1 MGEQEV
7 AWLKLFDGTAGL
19 DALRGKIPLEY
30 FDKFIGHISRLNL
43 LEGPAVKEKR
53 SMLKIKLVNLNP
65 TKVIDRMGRFPAYY
79 RHFLEWLSLPLF
91 ILNVLAITLLV
102 PQAGRIRETLEFN
115 FWTVIFYLFAL
126 IVTGVV
132 HEGSHALVARSF
144 KVQVPKVGMMLFL
157 LQPSFYADVSAINM
171 LSDRGQRV
179 KVLLA
184 GVLGNNLLMF
194 IGVVLTFLP
203 LNPTGLQF
211 VLLLVAVNFMLMF
224 VNLVPF
230 VEFDGYFIFQELL
243 GEPRFARNALINQLG
258 QQPKRIEY
266 TLYFY
271 VSQLFQFVMV
281 SSVLV
286 LLRRG
291 VLLLWDS
298 SWVDIIFLV
307 LIIASYP
314 TLLLLRI
321 RSAR

>member
-1 MGEQEV
+1 
-7 AWLKLFDGTAGL
+7 
-19 DALRGKIPLEY
+19 
-30 FDKFIGHISRLNL
+30 
-43 LEGPAVKEKR
+43 
-53 SMLKIKLVNLNP
+53 
-65 TKVIDRMGRFPAYY
+65 
-79 RHFLEWLSLPLF
+79 
-91 ILNVLAITLLV
+91 
-102 PQAGRIRETLEFN
+102 
-115 FWTVIFYLFAL
+115 
-126 IVTGVV
+126 
-132 HEGSHALVARSF
+132 
-144 KVQVPKVGMMLFL
+144 
-157 LQPSFYADVSAINM
+157 M

>member
-1 MGEQEV
+1 M
-7 AWLKLFDGTAGL
+7 
-19 DALRGKIPLEY
+19 
-30 FDKFIGHISRLNL
+30 
-43 LEGPAVKEKR
+43 
-53 SMLKIKLVNLNP
+53 
-65 TKVIDRMGRFPAYY
+65 
-79 RHFLEWLSLPLF
+79 
-91 ILNVLAITLLV
+91 
-102 PQAGRIRETLEFN
+102 
-115 FWTVIFYLFAL
+115 
-126 IVTGVV
+126 
-132 HEGSHALVARSF
+132 
-144 KVQVPKVGMMLFL
+144 
-157 LQPSFYADVSAINM
+157 
-171 LSDRGQRV
+171 
-179 KVLLA
+179 LLA
-184 GVLGNNLLMF
+184 GVLGNNLLTF

-266 TLYFY
+266 TLSFY

-281 SSVLV
+281 SSVLVLV